1 MHVLRRLDHELFR
14 RAAAWHAPAL
24 DAALPRLS
32 HAANHSVLWMALA
45 VPIALSGRRGR
56 RAAVRGLTSIALA
69 SSVTNLGIKQVFR
82 RTRPSLDGVP
92 LIRHVRRVPVT
103 TSFPSGHAAS
113 AAAFTTGVSLEL
125 PELAIPV
132 GTLAAA
138 VAYSRVHVGV
148 HYPGDVLVGAALGAG
163 LALATAAFR
172 RPGRR

>member
-1 MHVLRRLDHELFR
+1 
-14 RAAAWHAPAL
+14 
-24 DAALPRLS
+24 
-32 HAANHSVLWMALA
+32 
-45 VPIALSGRRGR
+45 
-56 RAAVRGLTSIALA
+56 
-69 SSVTNLGIKQVFR
+69 VFR

-92 LIRHVRRVPVT
+92 LIRHVRRAPVT

-125 PELAIPV
+125 PELAVPV

-172 RPGRR
+172 RTGRR